1 MEKTSKM
8 NEIHSLVSVIIPNY
22 NGAHLLP
29 ECLSSLRQQ
38 NYPHIEI
45 IIVDNGSVDKSKRL
59 AEVYGTRF
67 IELGYNYGLSVACNR
82 GAQISAGKYLFFANN
97 DMRFKKDC
105 ISQLVKV
112 MSEDNSS
119 VFAVDALQ
127 YNWKGD
133 KIIHYK
139 GVFAGIK
146 SVKGIFSEMFLPLP
160 PLMKTYMPCQE
171 VTEVPWGCAGSLM
184 VRRDMFEELGGFDE
198 TFFTDFEDTDLCWRA
213 WLRGWRTL
221 FVPQAKLYH
230 RWGATTDQ
238 KMCKIRRDLTRRLP
252 KLIFQR
258 LVSQQKN
265 YQRFVL
271 KVLDPLSIILIFSVK
286 LVSVLLY
293 PFARKTV
300 VSVAILKA
308 FFLILKEVPEV
319 LNLRKQ
325 IRRTNVLS
333 NRQIISR
340 FWHKKAPT
348 ALVWPSPDAVS
359 RKREQIQ

>member
-8 NEIHSLVSVIIPNY
+8 SEIHSLVSVIVANY

-29 ECLSSLRQQ
+29 ECLSSLRKQD
-38 NYPHIEI
+38 YPHIEI
-45 IIVDNGSVDKSKRL
+45 TVVDNGSVDESRRVTKG
-59 AEVYGTRF
+59 YGARF
-67 IELGYNYGLSVACNR
+67 MELGYNYGLSVAYNR
-82 GAQISAGKYLFFANN
+82 GAQISTGKYLFFANN
-97 DMRFKKDC
+97 DMRFEKDC
-105 ISQLVKV
+105 VSQLVKA

-139 GVFAGIK
+139 GVFTGIK

-184 VRRDMFEELGGFDE
+184 VRRDMFEKLGGFDE

-238 KMCKIRRDLTRRLP
+238 KMCKIRRHLTRRLP

-271 KVLDPLSIILIFSVK
+271 KVLNPLSIILIFSVK
-286 LVSVLLY
+286 LVAVFVY
-293 PFARKTV
+293 PFRGKAV
-300 VSVAILKA
+300 ISVAILKA
-308 FFLILKEVPEV
+308 FFLILKELPEV
-319 LNLRKQ
+319 LDLRKR
-325 IRRTNVLS
+325 IKRTAILS
-333 NRQIISR
+333 NRQVISR
-340 FWHKKAPT
+340 FWDEKAPT
-348 ALVWPSPDAVS
+348 SLVWPSPDVAS
-359 RKREQIQ
+359 RKRKQGQ